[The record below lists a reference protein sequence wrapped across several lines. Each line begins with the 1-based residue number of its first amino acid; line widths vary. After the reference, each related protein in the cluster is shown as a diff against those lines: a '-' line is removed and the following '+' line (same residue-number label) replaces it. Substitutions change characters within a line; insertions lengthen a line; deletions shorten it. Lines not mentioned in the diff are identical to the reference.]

1 MLKLILLLCF
11 STNKSFILYLKKT
24 REVKVSSHR
33 LCSLSSEIKR
43 EKNSSKQRGQISV
56 EVKTQTQRQ
65 KYLVK
70 SIKVKRRRI
79 KNTNKSYIQLHR
91 NHRGLKNEAEA
102 RKCEMKRGI

>member
-1 MLKLILLLCF
+1 M
-11 STNKSFILYLKKT
+11 
-24 REVKVSSHR
+24 KVSLHR
-33 LCSLSSEIKR
+33 LRSLSSEIKR

-79 KNTNKSYIQLHR
+79 KNTNKRYIQLHR
-91 NHRGLKNEAEA
+91 NHRGLKNEVEA